1 MSALQRHTLCWLDSA
16 ELRLIAR
23 QMNGAF
29 SALPASW
36 REEARDYLLSG
47 YLPGIVRR
55 GIRDEVSISL
65 GFCFP
70 QRWQGQRLRLAT
82 VASLQAV
89 TRVSTPEQ
97 TATLPAVSR
106 TSATRAFNAL
116 RQAWRGP
123 ETGLGVWGSVALEM
137 ATPWLWTDSRSDLD
151 IRITPWHEMAL
162 SDCYSFLTDIA
173 QQYSVH
179 IDGEINLPN
188 GFSINIQE
196 WFSGS
201 LTLLAKGETDVELM
215 TRHDVAGL
223 IKHLSMKYIKG
234 N

>member
-23 QMNGAF
+23 QLNGAF

-173 QQYSVH
+173 R
-179 IDGEINLPN
+179 LC
-188 GFSINIQE
+188 
-196 WFSGS
+196 
-201 LTLLAKGETDVELM
+201 
-215 TRHDVAGL
+215 
-223 IKHLSMKYIKG
+223 
-234 N
+234 

>member
-23 QMNGAF
+23 QLNGAF

-106 TSATRAFNAL
+106 TSASRAFNAL

-123 ETGLGVWGSVALEM
+123 ETGLGVWGVGGAGDGDALAM
-137 ATPWLWTDSRSDLD
+137 DGQSLRFRYSHYALARNGVKRLLLISD
-151 IRITPWHEMAL
+151 
-162 SDCYSFLTDIA
+162 
-173 QQYSVH
+173 
-179 IDGEINLPN
+179 
-188 GFSINIQE
+188 
-196 WFSGS
+196 
-201 LTLLAKGETDVELM
+201 
-215 TRHDVAGL
+215 
-223 IKHLSMKYIKG
+223 
-234 N
+234 